1 MEPLSTQ
8 VAEKNNRRRSQRVL
22 LGLSVYVIGQGLD
35 KKPIEEK
42 TRTLVINAHGAL
54 VTLDMRVSIG
64 LQLTLRN
71 GKTNEEVACRVVYA
85 GQQLSKAEVGL
96 EFLKPAPNFW
106 HIAFPP
112 ADWSP
117 RSPEAKSSTPRP
129 GASPRPGAPG
139 PAPNPAIKK

>member
-22 LGLSVYVIGQGLD
+22 LGLSVTVIGQTPD
-35 KKPIEEK
+35 KKPIEET

-64 LQLTLRN
+64 MQFTLRN
-71 GKTNEEVACRVVYA
+71 GKTNEDVACRVVYA

-112 ADWSP
+112 ADWTP
-117 RSPEAKSSTPRP
+117 RSPEAKGSLSRPAVPPRP
-129 GASPRPGAPG
+129 NP
-139 PAPNPAIKK
+139 PNPAIKK

>member
-22 LGLSVYVIGQGLD
+22 LGLNVTVIGQGVD
-35 KKPIEEK
+35 KKPIEEA

-71 GKTNEEVACRVVYA
+71 GKTNEEVACKVVYV

-117 RSPEAKSSTPRP
+117 RSAEAKTAANRPATPLR
-129 GASPRPGAPG
+129 
-139 PAPNPAIKK
+139 PNPLAPTTPIKK